1 MQTCLYVHSSIW
13 PGCKLSS
20 ICIFLVLCRRFVLT
34 LLLIWVAKW
43 QLFENLCKSFTM
55 LVVCSPHYEHRSSIP
70 RLSVVAITVNWAKL
84 LTRSVIACTMVMM
97 EPQVLYNVPVHDFA
111 IVKFHITL
119 KTRGMFNNP

>member
-1 MQTCLYVHSSIW
+1 MQTCLYVRLSIW

-20 ICIFLVLCRRFVLT
+20 ICIFLMLCRRFVLT
-34 LLLIWVAKW
+34 LLLIWVGKW

-55 LVVCSPHYEHRSSIP
+55 LVVCSPHYEYEHWSSSP

-84 LTRSVIACTMVMM
+84 LTRSVIACTM

-119 KTRGMFNNP
+119 KIRGMFYNP